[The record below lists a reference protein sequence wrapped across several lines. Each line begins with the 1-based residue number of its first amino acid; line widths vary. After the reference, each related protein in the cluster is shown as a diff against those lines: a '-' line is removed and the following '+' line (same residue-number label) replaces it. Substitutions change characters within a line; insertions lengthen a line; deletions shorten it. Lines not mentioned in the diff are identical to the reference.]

1 MNGLPAGGAMSDTRV
16 LVARGELRCYLARP
30 AGDGPWPGVLLIHD
44 ALGMTPDLRAQ
55 ADWLASAGY
64 LALAPDLYSIGRKL
78 GCLVSVFRDLM
89 SGHGQVFA
97 DAEACRS
104 WLAGQDDCTGNIGV
118 IGFCMGGG
126 FALLLAGG
134 SGGSSPR
141 ASTAGGSGGS
151 SATGHSFGA
160 ASVNYGMVPKNV
172 QTLLRQSCPVV
183 ASYGARDRTLR
194 GAAVRLTAA
203 LDAAGVDHDVKE
215 YPDVGHSFINHHP
228 TALQTLRGSAGPDAA
243 MPRFF
248 AVVNAIA
255 GPFMGVGYA
264 ERQADDARRR
274 IIAFFDRHL
283 KK

>member
-1 MNGLPAGGAMSDTRV
+1 MSETRV
-16 LVARGELRCYLARP
+16 TVARGELRCHLARP
-30 AGDGPWPGVLLIHD
+30 AGDGPWPGVLVMHD

-104 WLAGQDDCTGNIGV
+104 WLASQGDCTGHTGV

-134 SGGSSPR
+134 SGVSSPGVGIGE
-141 ASTAGGSGGS
+141 ASTADR
-151 SATGHSFGA
+151 FGA

-172 QTLLRQSCPVV
+172 QTVLQQSCPVV

-215 YPDVGHSFINHHP
+215 YSGVGHSFINHHP

-248 AVVNAIA
+248 AVFNAIA